1 MSIILGWDETLTDSY
16 FTPFEESLANY
27 SIPESFTFPFYYEP
41 HPLSLLAVKKLQEYI
56 QTEIEAGLS
65 PESKIFGD
73 KNKTGKML
81 GVLVV
86 KNEIGE
92 VGFISAFSGQ
102 LGGQNNWQKFIPPV
116 FDLLGGNDFFLKS
129 EAEINELTQDIEKL
143 EQNTQIAVCAK
154 HLKTELKISKE
165 IIGNHRKVM
174 IEGRKERKAKRL
186 VYKDKTNED
195 EFEKLQR
202 GLAKQSVEQKNQL
215 KDLKLL
221 FRQRIQ
227 IAEQD
232 LLELTDVI
240 AALKVRRKVQS
251 KALQERV
258 FDNYDFLN
266 ISGIKKKLK
275 VLFSENGHSQP
286 ASGTGDCAAPKLLQY
301 AFSHSLKPIAI
312 AEFWWGRAPESEI
325 RQHGNFYGA
334 CQGKCQPILA
344 HMLEGMKIDDNP
356 LLSNPALYKKLEI
369 VYEDELLVIINKPEG
384 LLSVPGKNIEDSVYS
399 RMKKLYPMAT
409 GPLIVHRLDMST
421 SGLMVIALTKKSHKI
436 LQQQFIKRTVKKRYV
451 AVLDGLLIE
460 DEGIIELPLRV
471 DLDDRPRQ
479 LVCYDYGRPAKTR
492 WQVIERYLGETKV
505 YFYPITGRTHQLRV
519 HSAHV
524 SGLGI
529 PIKGDD
535 LYGNSSEY
543 LHLHA
548 EKLEIEH
555 PVTKLRMVFQVEAK
569 F

>member
-1 MSIILGWDETLTDSY
+1 LDETLTDSY
-16 FTPFEESLANY
+16 FTPFKESLANY

-41 HPLSLLAVKKLQEYI
+41 HPLSLLAVKKLQQYI
-56 QTEIEAGLS
+56 ETEIKAGQS
-65 PESKIFGD
+65 PESKILGD
-73 KNKTGKML
+73 KNKIGKMF

-86 KNEIGE
+86 ENENGE

-102 LGGQNNWQKFIPPV
+102 LGDQSTWRKFIPPV
-116 FDLLGGNDFFLKS
+116 FDLLGENDFFLKS

-143 EQNTQIAVCAK
+143 EQNTQIAVCME
-154 HLKTELKISKE
+154 HLKTELKISE
-165 IIGNHRKVM
+165 QVIENYRKVM

-186 VYKDKTNED
+186 ADKDKINED
-195 EFEKLQR
+195 EFNKLQKV
-202 GLAKQSVEQKNQL
+202 LAKQSVEQKNQL
-215 KDLKLL
+215 KELKVQ
-221 FRQRIQ
+221 FQQRIQ
-227 IAEQD
+227 LAEQA
-232 LLELTDVI
+232 LRELTDVI
-240 AALKVRRKVQS
+240 TVLKQHRKIQS

-258 FDNYDFLN
+258 FDNYNFLN
-266 ISGIKKKLK
+266 INGVKKKLK
-275 VLFSENGHSQP
+275 VLFSENAHGQP
-286 ASGTGDCAAPKLLQY
+286 ASGAGDCAAPKLLQY
-301 AFSHSLKPIAI
+301 AFNHSLKPIAL
-312 AEFWWGRAPESEI
+312 AEFWWGRAPESEV

-356 LLSNPALYKKLEI
+356 LLINPAFYKTLEI
-369 VYEDELLVIINKPEG
+369 VYEDQLLVIINKPEG
-384 LLSVPGKNIEDSVYS
+384 LLSVPGKTIEDSVYS

-436 LQQQFIKRTVKKRYV
+436 LQQQFIKRSVKKRYV
-451 AVLDGLLIE
+451 AVLDGLLME
-460 DEGIIELPLRV
+460 DGGTIDLPLRV

-479 LVCYDYGRPAKTR
+479 LVCYDYGKPAKTR
-492 WQVIERYLGETKV
+492 WQVIERYSGQTKV

-524 SGLGI
+524 GGIGL

-535 LYGNSSEY
+535 LYGNGSDR

-555 PVTKLRMVFQVEAK
+555 PVTKLRVVFQVEAT